1 MMTSQADLI
10 GSRPATTM
18 SLSSSASKSATTFDG
33 SRIQSAQPSSRN
45 SGTLSKRSR
54 ATTANIN
61 FIDYELMF
69 ERPPVYESFDEFKAK
84 TAKTKNTVSFY
95 ENPVIVPIDAHQSVP
110 SLKEYE
116 ESSPE
121 PLISDTPSTLN
132 VNTPITNF
140 NTPDLYRSDTG
151 NTFSRENNESSL
163 DYDFPFPIQSTTPT
177 NNRK

>member
-1 MMTSQADLI
+1 MKSNSVSPTMMTSQAELI
-10 GSRPATTM
+10 GSRSVSKM
-18 SLSSSASKSATTFDG
+18 SRSSSATQ
-33 SRIQSAQPSSRN
+33 SRIQSGQP

-54 ATTANIN
+54 ATTSNIN

-69 ERPPVYESFDEFKAK
+69 ESPPVYEPFDEFKAK
-84 TAKTKNTVSFY
+84 SVKNKNTVSFY

-121 PLISDTPSTLN
+121 PIMVDTPSTLN
-132 VNTPITNF
+132 VNTPIANI

-151 NTFSRENNESSL
+151 NTFLRQNNESSL
-163 DYDFPFPIQSTTPT
+163 DYDFPFPIVSSTP
-177 NNRK
+177 NNFNKK